1 MKDTGASQYGSWE
14 KKLIE
19 KVHNTKARNPMRALE
34 DQETPK
40 AKRGQPKMSSVL
52 TRYPPLKDDI
62 NDDISIERHFNQ
74 LKKELDKERPKKE
87 VVLSLARQT
96 YHSRRAAIL
105 SESTDVTATSL
116 LEQFKELNKAYVVSI
131 IL

>member
-1 MKDTGASQYGSWE
+1 MGKKTHRESSQHKGTQS
-14 KKLIE
+14 K
-19 KVHNTKARNPMRALE
+19 RALE

-40 AKRGQPKMSSVL
+40 AKRGRPKMSSVL

-96 YHSRRAAIL
+96 CHSRRAAIL